1 MVSLNSQNLFD
12 VREASI
18 LASEA
23 TSMDTLR
30 KQVVNLVHKSFK
42 STSTIFWLTN
52 KDNTLI
58 DPVMLDIQNQ
68 FLLPY
73 KNHFFKQNPF
83 DPLNLSILKRPSY
96 IMEQLIPVSDFH
108 KTEYYNDFLKP
119 QNIHRQM
126 AIYIRKGNK
135 LKGVLGMHRSFK
147 KSFGKK
153 FLFMGDIIAGQ
164 LTAAFERLSLIE
176 EINKNKSFQKMICE
190 SKSIGIIILDETRH
204 CIFSNIKAEQICS
217 RLAQRYAPVDSS
229 INTKCLIPDIII
241 EDCQKD
247 LSLPLLFKERVLSIN
262 SLENY
267 RVKCQSIDKNI
278 SGNNKELFMIT
289 LEDDHSPPHV
299 NAIFLK
305 ERFGLTKRE
314 IEIISYIYK
323 GFTNLE
329 IANTL
334 FISEGTVKNH
344 LKHIFA
350 KTSASNRT
358 HLIHKAILNK

>member
-1 MVSLNSQNLFD
+1 MVSLSSQNLSD
-12 VREASI
+12 ITKISM
-18 LASEA
+18 LASKA
-23 TSMDTLR
+23 TSTDFLR
-30 KQVVNLVHKSFK
+30 KQVINSVHKSFR

-52 KDNTLI
+52 KENMMI

-83 DPLNLSILKRPSY
+83 DPFNLPKRKRPSVV
-96 IMEQLIPVSDFH
+96 MEQLIPVTDFH

-126 AIYIRKGNK
+126 AIYIRQGNT
-135 LKGVLGMHRSFK
+135 LKGVLGMHRSVK

-176 EINKNKSFQKMICE
+176 EINKTKGFLKMIYE
-190 SKSIGIIILDETRH
+190 NKSIGIILLDETRH
-204 CIFSNIKAEQICS
+204 CIFSNIKAEQICL
-217 RLAQRYAPVDSS
+217 RLAKKYAPTDSS
-229 INTKCLIPDIII
+229 VNTKCLIPNIII
-241 EDCQKD
+241 KDCHHES
-247 LSLPLLFKERVLSIN
+247 SLPLLFKERVLSIN
-262 SLENY
+262 SYENY
-267 RVKCQSIDKNI
+267 RVKCQSIDQNI
-278 SGNNKELFMIT
+278 SSNNKELFMIT
-289 LEDDHSPPHV
+289 LEDDHCLPHI
-299 NAIFLK
+299 NAVLLK
-305 ERFGLTKRE
+305 EKFGLTKRE

-323 GFTNLE
+323 GFTNFE

-350 KTSASNRT
+350 KTRANNRT
-358 HLIHKAILNK
+358 HLIHKAIMNK